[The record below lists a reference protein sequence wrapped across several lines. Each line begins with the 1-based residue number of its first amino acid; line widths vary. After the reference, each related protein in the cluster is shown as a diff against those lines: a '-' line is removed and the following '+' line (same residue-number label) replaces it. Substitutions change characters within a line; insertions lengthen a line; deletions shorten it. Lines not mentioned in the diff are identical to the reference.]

1 MSWSKTVLI
10 LGVVGALFVQV
21 YFDARVPEAIS
32 ERWTAKII
40 DACLKTY
47 GHTVS
52 LMSLFGYGDV
62 FSARAR
68 KLGDQFALFQM
79 TGSPWGLGEDQE
91 LKIHDTQFDGVPVRV
106 YEPVAD
112 LDSSSRPVVVYFHGG
127 GWSFLSV
134 DAYDPLTR
142 KLAKD
147 TGYVVISVDYRLAP
161 EHPYPAAF
169 DDCVKVVEYI
179 LENSQDLGLNPT
191 RVAVAG
197 DSAGGN
203 LAAAVSLRLKEKI
216 RVQVLLVPVLQV
228 LNFNTTGFIENVSY
242 MRKSFND
249 PDNVLLWLSYAG
261 IDFKFL
267 SQFLSNNHTSVEL
280 KNSKYAEYVNPD
292 KLVPKYY
299 IRTLALRDTE
309 QRKDFGNK
317 ELWEKIKERLLDP
330 YLAPLMADDAML
342 RRTAHAY
349 VMTAGYDIIRDDGIM
364 YVSRL
369 KAVGTKAMIRNFPEA
384 FHHALWFHSGPLRV
398 NVGTR
403 IVRDVTNFLKN
414 HL

>member
-1 MSWSKTVLI
+1 MTWFKTVLI
-10 LGVVGALFVQV
+10 CGIVGALFVQV
-21 YFDARVPEAIS
+21 YFDAKVPEAIS
-32 ERWTAKII
+32 ERWTVKII
-40 DACLKTY
+40 DAYLKTF
-47 GHTVS
+47 GHMVS
-52 LMSLFGYGDV
+52 LMSLFGYGDL
-62 FSARAR
+62 FSESAR
-68 KLGDQFALFQM
+68 KLGDQFALTQM
-79 TGSPWGLGEDQE
+79 TGSPWGLGEDPE
-91 LKIHDTQFDGVPVRV
+91 LKIHDSLYDGVPVRV

-112 LDSSSRPVVVYFHGG
+112 QAATSRPVVVYFHGG
-127 GWSFLSV
+127 GWSLLSV

-161 EHPYPAAF
+161 QHPYPAAF

-179 LENSQDLGLNPT
+179 LKNSHDLGLNPA
-191 RVAVAG
+191 RIAVAG

-216 RVQVLLVPVLQV
+216 RVQILLVPALQV
-228 LNFNTTGFIENVSY
+228 LNFNTTGFIENAPY
-242 MRKSFND
+242 MSKSINS
-249 PDNVLLWLSYAG
+249 PENVVFWLNYAG
-261 IDFKFL
+261 IDLKYLPEFF
-267 SQFLSNNHTSVEL
+267 SNNHTSVEL
-280 KNSKYAEYVNPD
+280 KNSKYAEYANPD

-309 QRKDFGNK
+309 LRKDFGNR
-317 ELWEKIKERLLDP
+317 ELWEKIKHRLLDP
-330 YLAPLMADDAML
+330 YLAPLMAGDDML

-369 KAVGTKAMIRNFPEA
+369 KAVGSKAMIRNFPEA
-384 FHHALWFHSGPLRV
+384 FHHCMWFHSGPLRV

-403 IVRDVTNFLKN
+403 VVRDVTNFLKN